1 MDWYQ
6 ASRPNTA
13 STVTIQMAPSLVIK
27 YSQMPEQ
34 FALPSYG
41 SLYSFLQEGCSFSTD
56 SYSTVRGVEK
66 PQAPLDVYLPG
77 CPPKPEAVI
86 NAITKLR
93 KKVSR

>member
-66 PQAPLDVYLPG
+66 PQARMSICRAAHLNQRQL
-77 CPPKPEAVI
+77 
-86 NAITKLR
+86 
-93 KKVSR
+93 